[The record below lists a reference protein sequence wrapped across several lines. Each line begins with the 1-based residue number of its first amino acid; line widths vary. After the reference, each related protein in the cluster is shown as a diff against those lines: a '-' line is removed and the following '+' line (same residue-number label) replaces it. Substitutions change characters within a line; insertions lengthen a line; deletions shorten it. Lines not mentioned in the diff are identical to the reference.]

1 MGEQYTELSALLRK
15 IRARWRAMTAL
26 RAWTWAAAAAA
37 VVLLLALVAHRV
49 AQPEGRVLV
58 ALWAVAGLAAAASLA
73 WIVGPLRRAPGDG
86 QVARFVE
93 ECCPE
98 LEDTLVTAVAE
109 GGRAGTRPLL
119 AAVVGDA
126 LHRVRA
132 LDPDRVVSRDALRRA
147 AITAA
152 AATVAFF
159 VMGVFSAGPAG
170 RAARVFALYVFPERL
185 VLEVVPGDMKVQA
198 GQPLQI
204 RARIPGTTGGVVPIL
219 RYGADKQW
227 REARMEPDK
236 DGHAFGFAFE
246 HVEQGF
252 TYTISAASA
261 TSREYNVT
269 VIRPPR
275 VERIDLHYEYP
286 EAFGLKP
293 RIEEDSGDIYGPA
306 GTRVRVSVQADKPV
320 TRAMLNLVGG
330 TPVALSPSGDRVEG
344 EIVIGDDGSYRVAL
358 TDADGLSNPGET
370 EYFIRTLEDRPP
382 DVRVVKPAG
391 DRQVTPIEEV
401 SIEARADDDFG
412 VAAFDLVYSVRGR
425 VEKVLPF
432 RRDGSGV
439 TVTGQRTLY
448 LEDLGVQPGDFVTY
462 YARATD
468 VSRGKRSTEARSD
481 IFFLEVKPFEEEFV
495 AAQSQ
500 AMGAGGG
507 GGDRSLDDLAA
518 AQKEIIVA
526 TWKLDAR
533 GRHARGQSQED
544 IRNVARAQGE
554 VQKRAQ
560 AAAAE
565 LSRSGSR
572 RTQRPGG
579 ARTPGE
585 PAANDEPMMKA
596 VEAMGKARQELE
608 GLKTTEALPHE
619 MTALNE
625 LLRAQAEVR
634 RRQVQRQQNAMGG
647 GGGSN
652 RQQQDLSTL
661 FDRELTRHQATN
673 YETPNSVETREEKTD
688 KDDALQKIREL
699 ARRQDALNREQQ
711 ELAKQREQMTA
722 EELKRQLERL
732 TREQSELRRQAEELA
747 RQMQQGQQKQQ
758 NQQGPQSQSQTQA
771 KGQQSRGQ
779 GSQQS
784 QSRGQGQ
791 SSSGNQSEQQQQQD
805 AENSRALRQ
814 ASEEMQNATSDL
826 RRQDPRQASQR
837 GSRAL
842 DKLRELEQRM
852 RSAQPDDRRRALGE
866 LQLESR
872 QLADAQRQLAS
883 EAHRQGQNEA
893 TGRHSETT
901 SKPGDARGRQS
912 GKEKQNGAKEG
923 QNGAAGEESQ
933 SSADARRRRA
943 AEQDRLADR
952 ADRLEES
959 IKQLAR
965 GAQGIEE
972 EERKALTE
980 AAREVE
986 RQRLA
991 ERMRKISRAA
1001 RDGSGAEG
1009 ERKDADAQSKGVPK
1023 GTHIDERAAA
1033 REGEEIAKQLDRL
1046 AERLGTANGQ
1056 NAETRRLS
1064 EQLSRMR
1071 ELRDKLG
1078 DVDRQL
1084 SELRRNGG
1092 KRQENQDGRESQ
1104 RGGDSQSGQQSQG
1117 QRASS
1122 GQKGGDGS
1130 RDGELAR
1137 PEAQGADRAWQQS
1150 RELVDELQRE
1160 HGIGGTP
1167 EMTRLNPGISAPGTE
1182 AWKQDFAK
1190 WEELK
1195 VQLAA
1200 ALENA
1205 ETSLAS
1211 QLREQESKDRLNA
1224 GATQAVPERYR
1235 RLVDQYYRALASK
1248 KDRK

>member
-26 RAWTWAAAAAA
+26 RAWSWAAAAAA
-37 VVLLLALVAHRV
+37 AVLLLALVAHAI

-58 ALWAVAGLAAAASLA
+58 ALWAVAALAAAVSLA

-109 GGRAGTRPLL
+109 REQTGPRPLL

-147 AITAA
+147 AIIAA
-152 AATVAFF
+152 AATVVLF
-159 VMGVFSAGPAG
+159 VLGVFSAGPAG

-185 VLEVVPGDMKVQA
+185 VLEVVPGDVKVRA

-204 RARIPGTTGGVVPIL
+204 HARIPGTAGGVVPLL
-219 RYGADKQW
+219 RYGAGKEW
-227 REARMEPDK
+227 REARMEADK
-236 DGHAFGFAFE
+236 DGRAFGFAFE
-246 HVEQGF
+246 QVEQGF
-252 TYTISAASA
+252 KYTVSAASA

-275 VERIDLHYEYP
+275 VERIDLSYEYP
-286 EAFGLKP
+286 SAFGLKP

-306 GTRVRVSVQADKPV
+306 GTRVRVSVQTDKPV
-320 TRAMLNLVGG
+320 TSAMLNLVGG
-330 TPVALSPSGDRVEG
+330 APVTLTPVGDHVEG
-344 EIVIGDDGSYRVAL
+344 EIVIADDGSYRVAL
-358 TDADGLSNPGET
+358 ADADGLSNPGDT

-382 DVRVVKPAG
+382 DVRVLRPAG

-425 VEKVLPF
+425 ADKVLPF
-432 RRDGSGV
+432 RRDGSGM
-439 TVTGQRTLY
+439 TVNGQRTLY
-448 LEDLGVQPGDFVTY
+448 LEDLGVEPGDFVTY
-462 YARATD
+462 YARALD

-500 AMGAGGG
+500 AMGGGG
-507 GGDRSLDDLAA
+507 GGDRSLDDLAG

-533 GRHARGQSQED
+533 SRNARGQSQDD

-560 AAAAE
+560 MAAAE
-565 LSRSGSR
+565 LSRSDPRQR

-579 ARTPGE
+579 PRTPAE

-596 VEAMGKARQELE
+596 VEAMGKARQQLD
-608 GLKTTEALPHE
+608 GLKTAEALPHE
-619 MTALNE
+619 MAALNE

-652 RQQQDLSTL
+652 RQQQDLSSL
-661 FDRELTRHQATN
+661 FDRELARNQTTN
-673 YETPNSVETREEKTD
+673 YETPNSAETREEKTD
-688 KDDALQKIREL
+688 KDDALEKIREL

-722 EELKRQLERL
+722 EELKRQLEKL
-732 TREQSELRRQAEELA
+732 TRDQSELRRQAEELA
-747 RQMQQGQQKQQ
+747 RQIQQGQQQNQQ
-758 NQQGPQSQSQTQA
+758 NQQGQQSQSQTQA

-779 GSQQS
+779 GSQQG

-791 SSSGNQSEQQQQQD
+791 SSSGSQSQQQQQQNT
-805 AENSRALRQ
+805 ENSRALRQ

-842 DKLRELEQRM
+842 DKLRELEQRI
-852 RSAQPDDRRRALGE
+852 RSAQPDDRHRALGE

-872 QLADAQRQLAS
+872 QLADAQRQLAN
-883 EAHRQGQNEA
+883 EAQRQGQTDARGKQSEA
-893 TGRHSETT
+893 KGKQSEAKGKEGDGRG
-901 SKPGDARGRQS
+901 KPGDAS
-912 GKEKQNGAKEG
+912 GEQ
-923 QNGAAGEESQ
+923 SQ

-943 AEQDRLADR
+943 AEQERLADR
-952 ADRLEES
+952 TDRLEES

-972 EERKALTE
+972 EERKALSE
-980 AAREVE
+980 ASREVE

-991 ERMRKISRAA
+991 ERMRKVARAA

-1009 ERKDADAQSKGVPK
+1009 ERKDAGGQEPK
-1023 GTHIDERAAA
+1023 GAQTDERAAA
-1033 REGEEIAKQLDRL
+1033 REGQEIAKQLERL

-1056 NAETRRLS
+1056 NAEARRLS

-1084 SELRRNGG
+1084 SEMRRSGG
-1092 KRQENQDGRESQ
+1092 QRQENQGNRESQ
-1104 RGGDSQSGQQSQG
+1104 RGGDSQQQNGQQSSSQG
-1117 QRASS
+1117 QQASS
-1122 GQKGGDGS
+1122 GQKGVGDGS
-1130 RDGELAR
+1130 RDGQIER
-1137 PEAQGADRAWQQS
+1137 PEGQSGREWQQS
-1150 RELVDELQRE
+1150 KELIDQLQRE

-1167 EMTRLNPGISAPGTE
+1167 EMTRFSPGLSAPGTE
-1182 AWKQDFAK
+1182 GWKQDFAK

-1224 GATQAVPERYR
+1224 GATQAVPEQYR

-1248 KDRK
+1248 KDKR